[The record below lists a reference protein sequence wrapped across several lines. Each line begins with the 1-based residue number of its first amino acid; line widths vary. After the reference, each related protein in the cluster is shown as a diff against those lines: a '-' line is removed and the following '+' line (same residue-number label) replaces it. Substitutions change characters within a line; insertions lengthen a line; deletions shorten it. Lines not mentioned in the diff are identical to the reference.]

1 METPPPSPDAKPPLG
16 RTFYL
21 WLFAPVLSMAVATAA
36 SAAASAAGG
45 HNSDLEGFGFV
56 VLVLSLLGMIACSVV
71 CSVMVGKRKGG
82 GLGVLTFIG
91 IQVIYVSA
99 AFAGC
104 ATMVGKM
111 DFR

>member
-1 METPPPSPDAKPPLG
+1 METPPSSPDAKPPLG

-36 SAAASAAGG
+36 LAVGARNGG
-45 HNSDLEGFGFV
+45 LEGFGFV
-56 VLVLSLLGMIACSVV
+56 ISLLSLLAMIACSVV

-91 IQVIYVSA
+91 IQVNYVSA

>member
-1 METPPPSPDAKPPLG
+1 MLIETPPPTPEAKPPLG
-16 RTFYL
+16 RKFYL
-21 WLFAPVLSMAVATAA
+21 WLFAPVISMGVA
-36 SAAASAAGG
+36 AAASAAGG
-45 HNSDLEGFGFV
+45 RNSDLQGFGM
-56 VLVLSLLGMIACSVV
+56 VLSLLSLLAMIACSVV

-104 ATMVGKM
+104 ATMVGKI

>member
-21 WLFAPVLSMAVATAA
+21 WLCAPVLSMAVATAA
-36 SAAASAAGG
+36 SAAGARNG
-45 HNSDLEGFGFV
+45 DLEGFGM
-56 VLVLSLLGMIACSVV
+56 VLSLLSLLAMIACSVV

-91 IQVIYVSA
+91 IQVIYVSVA
-99 AFAGC
+99 CAGC
-104 ATMVGKM
+104 ASMVYKM